1 MKKLTMK
8 KMLLLLALLPAML
21 FSQKKKIPAAKP
33 AVAEPSFRIDGTFTG
48 FPDNTPVSLLN
59 GQTGKSEA
67 EAVVKDNKFSFTG
80 KLASPDFRIILFNK
94 KPPYLTLFMDNSS
107 ITINGTSET
116 VETAEVRG
124 SPSHLQFVEFN
135 RSLNPYKDLF
145 AENAV
150 KNPEQV
156 AQAARV
162 CSEFVNANPASYVA
176 PLAIIRYS
184 QLGVGGSTA
193 EELFS
198 KLTPAVKTSPM
209 AMYIGEQI
217 AEGKRNA
224 IGTAMEDFKQADT
237 SGKQVSLSS
246 FRGKFVLVDFWASWC
261 RPCRIENPNL
271 VASFNK
277 YKSKNFTVLGV
288 SLDKAKDAWLSAIYQ
303 DNLTWTQVSDLQGWG
318 NAVAQKFKVQS
329 IPQNFL
335 LDPEGNIIGK
345 NLRGEELDRK
355 LEEVLR

>member
-1 MKKLTMK
+1 MKKIL
-8 KMLLLLALLPAML
+8 LIIALLPGLLLA
-21 FSQKKKIPAAKP
+21 QKKSPSSVKP
-33 AVAEPSFRIDGTFTG
+33 PVAEPSFRIDGNFTG

-67 EAVVKDNKFSFTG
+67 ETVVKDNKFSFTG

-94 KPPYLTLFMDNSS
+94 KPPYLTLFIDNSK
-107 ITINGTSET
+107 ITISGNSEA
-116 VETAEVRG
+116 VETAEVKG
-124 SPSHLQFVEFN
+124 SPAHQQFVEFN
-135 RSLNPYKDLF
+135 RSLMPYKELF

-150 KNPEQV
+150 KTPEQV
-156 AQAARV
+156 SLAAKA
-162 CSEFVNANPASYVA
+162 CADFVNANPGSYVA

-184 QLGVGGSTA
+184 QLGLGGPEA
-193 EELFS
+193 ENLYN
-198 KLTPAVKTSPM
+198 KLSPAVKASPM

-261 RPCRIENPNL
+261 RPCRMENPNL

-277 YKSKNFTVLGV
+277 YRSKNFTVLGV